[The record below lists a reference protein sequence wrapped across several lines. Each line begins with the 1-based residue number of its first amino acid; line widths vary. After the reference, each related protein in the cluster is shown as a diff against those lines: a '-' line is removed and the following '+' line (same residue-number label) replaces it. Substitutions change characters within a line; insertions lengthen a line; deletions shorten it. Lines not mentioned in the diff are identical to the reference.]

1 VAGRAVRNART
12 ASLADVFGLLV
23 EHDVPLS
30 ESLRLAA
37 TCTGDR
43 GLQRSANEL
52 ADAVDQGHLPTR
64 LRLEA
69 AGVPPVVALLVATGA
84 RQQTLVT
91 MARQSADTYRT
102 RVARDA
108 QWLRDWLPMWL
119 VLIVGGTVA
128 LVYSL
133 TFFVPFSQLM
143 QTLSESVGTSMR
155 IGR

>member
-1 VAGRAVRNART
+1 
-12 ASLADVFGLLV
+12 LI

-52 ADAVDQGHLPTR
+52 AAAVDQGHLPTR

-84 RQQTLVT
+84 RQQTLVA
-91 MARQSADTYRT
+91 MARQSAETYRT
-102 RVARDA
+102 RVERDA
-108 QWLRDWLPMWL
+108 QWLRDWLPVWM
-119 VLIVGGTVA
+119 VLIVGSTIGV
-128 LVYSL
+128 VYCL

-143 QTLSESVGTSMR
+143 QSLSESVGNSMKF
-155 IGR
+155 GR